1 MVDDDALD
9 DGIVGFSLREGKP
22 QLAARQR
29 SRDLAALEIDAV
41 LLDVDLDEL
50 FVGGVAT
57 ARLADHVEVLP
68 DHLAADLNVEHSFAR
83 IAEVHLNCPA
93 NTYAN
98 LRMRVVFPCLTGRE

>member
-50 FVGGVAT
+50 FVGGVTT

-68 DHLAADLNVEHSFAR
+68 HHLAADLYVEHSFAR

-98 LRMRVVFPCLTGRE
+98 LRMMVVFPCLTGRE